1 MPGGEIFGLP
11 SVLVI
16 SIAGLLAILW
26 FLLPVA
32 IYGIQPK
39 LEKILQ
45 EIRFTNALLERIA
58 RNTTAPDA
66 EPHFDPLRRE
76 APPDDRPSGP

>member
-16 SIAGLLAILW
+16 IVAALLAILW
-26 FLLPVA
+26 FFLPVA

-39 LEKILQ
+39 LEKILM
-45 EIRFTNALLERIA
+45 EMRHTNALLNRIA
-58 RNTTAPDA
+58 HDTKDPDA
-66 EPHFDPLRRE
+66 EPGDDPSPRE
-76 APPDDRPSGP
+76 APPDDRLSGP